1 MVKFEHRPYD
11 SVTVSLTTEVRRTM
25 KSRTALIDDL
35 WFCAQLADLA
45 AQAGMV
51 AAEDEERLSYV
62 LSWLKNE
69 SKRQAEEAG
78 E

>member
-1 MVKFEHRPYD
+1 
-11 SVTVSLTTEVRRTM
+11 M

-69 SKRQAEEAG
+69 SKRQAEEVAN
-78 E
+78 ERA

>member
-1 MVKFEHRPYD
+1 
-11 SVTVSLTTEVRRTM
+11 M

-62 LSWLKNE
+62 LSWLRNE
-69 SKRQAEEAG
+69 SKRQAEEAAR
-78 E
+78 